1 MIFSCFKVKWIWI
14 DLALLGHPFRGKIPT
29 WNEEVTKAVRRT
41 AFVFLYPRSQIAAQ
55 FYQCISNTKIKQA
68 CFCLVDTLSSFHS
81 LLLGHKK
88 TTTYVVASFFFGCPT
103 WIRTKTNCTKNS
115 RTTIILSGNPMPF
128 LEWTAKIG
136 FGVKFSK

>member
-1 MIFSCFKVKWIWI
+1 MAV
-14 DLALLGHPFRGKIPT
+14 LGTVF
-29 WNEEVTKAVRRT
+29 
-41 AFVFLYPRSQIAAQ
+41 FLYPRSQIAAQ

-68 CFCLVDTLSSFHS
+68 CFLPCRFIELVS
-81 LLLGHKK
+81 LAAHLLNKK
-88 TTTYVVASFFFGCPT
+88 TATCVAASFFFGCPT

-136 FGVKFSK
+136 WEVKFSK